1 MVSFAA
7 VFAAQARPQAAGGP
21 APQTNAGN
29 LHKARLDAQINH
41 QQAGLLPSVSPDLIA
56 SLHWRS
62 IGPYRGGRTRAV
74 AGVPGQP
81 NVFYIGVCNG
91 GVWKTTDY
99 GATWTPIFDDQPT
112 GSIGAIAVAASDP
125 NIVYVGSGEGLHR
138 PDLSVGD
145 GIYKSTDAGKTWTHL
160 GLRDGQQI
168 PQLAV
173 DPHDA
178 NKVFAAVAGHPYG
191 PNKERGVY
199 RSTDGGQNFQKVLPT
214 GDAGKHD
221 SAKSDG
227 GKGEGGT
234 GAAGKGDSEKG
245 GNRKDEDGKAEAAQ
259 GGTGTGD
266 DENVGASDVLIDPA
280 NPEIVYA
287 TLWEAREGPWENGA
301 WNGAG
306 GGIFKSL
313 DGGLTFQQLAGGLP
327 KDVIQAHI
335 AIAESN
341 PKRLIASVAAKPAS
355 VGLYRSD
362 DAGATWTQITTDP
375 RPAGRIGGGDLSV
388 PRFNPKDQDMIIVT
402 STVTWKST
410 DGGKTW
416 SGFRGA
422 PGGDDYQNVWIN
434 PSNPQVIILASD
446 QGAIVTVNG
455 GETWSSWYNQP
466 TAQMYHVN
474 ADNAFPYRVCSGQQ
488 ESGSACISSRGNDG
502 EITMREWHP
511 VAAEEYGYVVPDPLD
526 PDLVYG
532 GKLSRYDRRTNQ
544 AQNIAPKAFRAPDY
558 RMLRTEPIVFSPVN
572 PHILYFAT
580 NTLWKTANGGQ
591 SWQQISPDLTRAT
604 FEVPASVGKYRN
616 EETAKPIQR
625 GVIYAVAPSPLDIN
639 RIWAGTDDGRIHVT
653 TDGGTHWNEITPPNM
668 TPFQKVSVIEASHF
682 DAQTA
687 YAAINTLRLDDLR
700 PHILRT
706 RDSGKSWTEIVNGIP
721 TNENVN
727 AVREDPV
734 RRAMLF
740 AATERAVYVS
750 FDDGD
755 HWQSLRLNM
764 AASSVRD
771 VIIKDDDLV
780 AATHGRGFWIM
791 DDITPLRQV
800 DQKATSTE
808 AFLFKPQTA
817 IRVRWDMNTDT
828 PLPPDFP
835 AGENP
840 PDGAVID
847 YYLQSASS
855 SPVTL
860 EIKDAAGKTVRK
872 YSSADKPEPADPML
886 NIPAYWVRPPQT
898 LSAAAGAHRFLW
910 DMHFPNVPGVE
921 AEYPIAA
928 IPHNTAPQ
936 PSGPWAMPGQYTVL
950 LTANGKTYSQPLT
963 IKMDPRVKTPLVG
976 LQQQFKLSNDLYVQL
991 FTLSPAVE
999 QLTGLRKQLKEMQP
1013 RATGEILAAIN
1024 AFDQKL
1030 QALGGGAARRP
1041 GTGTEPPTLGGM
1053 KTRFLALFGV
1063 LQEADVTPST
1073 QAAAAVADLQKQLPP
1088 LMQRWDAI
1096 KSQDLPAL
1104 NKQLKD
1110 ASLPELKVEAAIN
1123 APMATVSSKD
1133 ED

>member
-1 MVSFAA
+1 LVLISGLSSFG
-7 VFAAQARPQAAGGP
+7 AAQQQSKQKSEPSQAAKMPLGRQ
-21 APQTNAGN
+21 AQPQPGTFS
-29 LHKARLDAQINH
+29 Q
-41 QQAGLLPSVSPDLIA
+41 VSPDLLK

-74 AGVPGQP
+74 AGVPNQP

-91 GVWKTTDY
+91 GVWKTNDY
-99 GATWTPIFDDQPT
+99 GRTWQPIFDDQPT

-125 NIVYVGSGEGLHR
+125 NVVYVGSGEGLHR

-173 DPHDA
+173 DPRDP

-199 RSTDGGQNFQKVLPT
+199 RSTDGGQNFTKVLPAAANAHSEN
-214 GDAGKHD
+214 GN
-221 SAKSDG
+221 SA
-227 GKGEGGT
+227 
-234 GAAGKGDSEKG
+234 
-245 GNRKDEDGKAEAAQ
+245 NAESSPA
-259 GGTGTGD
+259 D
-266 DENVGASDVLIDPA
+266 DENIGASDVLIDPS

-306 GGIFKSL
+306 GGIFKST
-313 DGGLTFQQLAGGLP
+313 DGGQTFTQLTGGLP
-327 KDVIQAHI
+327 KDIIQAHI

-341 PKRLIASVAAKPAS
+341 PNRLMASVASKPNS

-362 DAGATWTQITTDP
+362 DAGATWAQITTDA

-388 PRFNPKDQDMIIVT
+388 PRFNPKDADMIIVT

-416 SGFRGA
+416 TGFRGA
-422 PGGDDYQNVWIN
+422 PGGDDYQNLWIN
-434 PSNPQVIILASD
+434 PNNPQIIAIVSD
-446 QGAIVTVNG
+446 QGAIITVNG

-474 ADNAFPYRVCSGQQ
+474 ADNAFPYRLCSGQQ

-502 EITMREWHP
+502 EITIREWHP

-526 PDLVYG
+526 PDVVYG

-544 AQNIAPKAFRAPDY
+544 AQNVAPKPFRAPDY
-558 RMLRTEPIVFSPVN
+558 RVLRTEPIVFSPVN

-580 NTLWKTANGGQ
+580 NTLWKTMNGGQ
-591 SWQQISPDLTRAT
+591 SWEQISPDLTRPT

-616 EETAKPIQR
+616 EETAKPTQR
-625 GVIYAVAPSPLDIN
+625 GVIYAVAPSPLDFN
-639 RIWAGTDDGRIHVT
+639 RIWTGTDDGRIHLT
-653 TDGGTHWNEITPPNM
+653 TDGGKKWNEVTPPNM
-668 TPFQKVSVIEASHF
+668 TAFQKVSIIEASHF

-687 YAAINTLRLDDLR
+687 YAAVNTLRLDDLR

-706 RDSGKSWTEIVNGIP
+706 RDSGKTWTETVNGIP
-721 TNENVN
+721 ANENVN

-734 RRAMLF
+734 RRGMLF
-740 AATERAVYVS
+740 ASTERAVYVS

-780 AATHGRGFWIM
+780 AATHGRGFWIL
-791 DDITPLRQV
+791 DNITPLRQL
-800 DQKATSTE
+800 DQKVTSGD

-817 IRVRWDMNTDT
+817 IRVRWNMNTDT

-847 YYLQSASS
+847 YYLQSASAT
-855 SPVTL
+855 PVTL
-860 EIKDAAGKTVRK
+860 EIKDSAGKTVRK
-872 YSSADKPEPADPML
+872 YSSADKPDPIDPML
-886 NIPAYWVRPPQT
+886 NIPTYWVRPPQV
-898 LSAAAGAHRFLW
+898 LSAAAGAHRFVW
-910 DMHFPNVPGVE
+910 DMHYPNVPGVD

-936 PSGPWAMPGQYTVL
+936 PSGPWAQPGQYTVV
-950 LTANGKTYSQPLT
+950 LTANGKSYSQPLT
-963 IKMDPRVKTPLVG
+963 IKMDPRVKTSLAG
-976 LQQQFKLSNDLYVQL
+976 LQQQFKLSNDLYTQL
-991 FTLSPAVE
+991 LTLSPAAEEVSA
-999 QLTGLRKQLKEMQP
+999 LRKQLKDLQP
-1013 RATGEILAAIN
+1013 KVTGEALAAIK

-1030 QALGGGAARRP
+1030 QALAGGATRRP
-1041 GTGTEPPTLGGM
+1041 GPGTEPPTLGSL
-1053 KTRFLALFGV
+1053 KTRFLTLFGV
-1063 LQEADVTPST
+1063 FQEADVAPSS
-1073 QAAAAVADLQKQLPP
+1073 QAAAAVTDLQKQLPP
-1088 LMQRWDAI
+1088 LMQRWSAV
-1096 KSQDLPAL
+1096 KAQDLPAL

-1110 ASLPELKVEAAIN
+1110 ANLPELKLESLALPAR
-1123 APMATVSSKD
+1123 ATVSSKD

>member
-1 MVSFAA
+1 MFLFSRWVSVIAVAA
-7 VFAAQARPQAAGGP
+7 FSLPISAQPASKNKRPAQHPQAQIAQHQTGRTQTAETHPAAQIGARRSAQVQSAPLASLNP
-21 APQTNAGN
+21 A
-29 LHKARLDAQINH
+29 
-41 QQAGLLPSVSPDLIA
+41 LLQ

-74 AGVPGQP
+74 AGVPSQP
-81 NVFYIGVCNG
+81 NVFFIGMCNG
-91 GVWKTTDY
+91 GVWKTNDY
-99 GATWTPIFDDQPT
+99 GRTWQPIFDDQPT
-112 GSIGAIAVAASDP
+112 GSIGAIAVAQSDP

-173 DPHDA
+173 DPRDP

-199 RSTDGGQNFQKVLPT
+199 RSTDGGQNFTKVLPT
-214 GDAGKHD
+214 
-221 SAKSDG
+221 S
-227 GKGEGGT
+227 
-234 GAAGKGDSEKG
+234 
-245 GNRKDEDGKAEAAQ
+245 
-259 GGTGTGD
+259 D
-266 DENVGASDVLIDPA
+266 DENIGASDVLIDPS

-301 WNGAG
+301 WNGSG
-306 GGIFKSL
+306 GGIFKST
-313 DGGLTFQQLAGGLP
+313 DGGQTFTQLTGGLP
-327 KDVIQAHI
+327 KDIIQAHI

-341 PKRLIASVAAKPAS
+341 PNRLMASVASKPNN

-362 DAGATWTQITTDP
+362 DAGATWAQITTDT

-388 PRFNPKDQDMIIVT
+388 PRFNPKDENMVIVT

-416 SGFRGA
+416 TGFRGA
-422 PGGDDYQNVWIN
+422 PGGDDYQNLWIN
-434 PSNPQVIILASD
+434 PNNPQIIAIVSD
-446 QGAIVTVNG
+446 QGAIITVNG

-474 ADNAFPYRVCSGQQ
+474 ADNAFPYRLCSGQQ

-502 EITMREWHP
+502 EITFRDWHP

-526 PDLVYG
+526 PDVVYG

-544 AQNIAPKAFRAPDY
+544 AQNVAPKPFRAPDY

-580 NTLWKTANGGQ
+580 NTLWKTLNGGQ
-591 SWQQISPDLTRAT
+591 SWQQISPDLTRPT

-616 EETAKPIQR
+616 EETAKPTPR

-639 RIWAGTDDGRIHVT
+639 RIWAGTDDGRIHLT
-653 TDGGTHWNEITPPNM
+653 LDGGKKWSEVTPPTM
-668 TPFQKVSVIEASHF
+668 TAFQKVSIIEASHF

-706 RDSGKSWTEIVNGIP
+706 RDSGKTWTETVNGIP
-721 TNENVN
+721 ANENVN

-734 RRAMLF
+734 RRGMLF
-740 AATERAVYVS
+740 ASTERAVYVS

-771 VIIKDDDLV
+771 IIIKGDDLV
-780 AATHGRGFWIM
+780 AATHGRGFWIL
-791 DDITPLRQV
+791 DNITPLRQF
-800 DQKATSTE
+800 DQKVTSAD

-817 IRVRWDMNTDT
+817 IRVRWNMNTDT

-847 YYLQSASS
+847 YYLQSAATG
-855 SPVTL
+855 PVTL

-872 YSSADKPEPADPML
+872 YSSADKPAPPDPML
-886 NIPAYWVRPPQT
+886 NIPTYWVRPPQT
-898 LSAAAGAHRFLW
+898 LSAAAGTHRFLW
-910 DMHFPNVPGVE
+910 DMHYPDVPGVE

-936 PSGPWAMPGQYTVL
+936 PSGPWALPGQYTVV
-950 LTANGKTYSQPLT
+950 LTANGKSYSQPLT
-963 IKMDPRVKTPLVG
+963 IKMDPRVKTPLAG
-976 LQQQFKLSNDLYVQL
+976 LQQQFKLSNDLYTQL
-991 FTLSPAVE
+991 LTLSPATE
-999 QLTGLRKQLKEMQP
+999 EAGALRKQLKDLQP
-1013 RATGEILAAIN
+1013 KATGEILAAIK

-1030 QALGGGAARRP
+1030 QALAGGATRRP
-1041 GTGTEPPTLGGM
+1041 GPGTEPPTLGGL
-1053 KTRFLALFGV
+1053 KTKFLTLFGV
-1063 LQEADVTPST
+1063 FQEADVAPSS

-1088 LMQRWDAI
+1088 LMDRWKAMQAHDI
-1096 KSQDLPAL
+1096 PAL
-1104 NKQLKD
+1104 NQQLKG
-1110 ASLPELKVEAAIN
+1110 ANLPELKLESAVLPAR
-1123 APMATVSSKD
+1123 ATVSSKD

>member
-1 MVSFAA
+1 
-7 VFAAQARPQAAGGP
+7 
-21 APQTNAGN
+21 
-29 LHKARLDAQINH
+29 
-41 QQAGLLPSVSPDLIA
+41 
-56 SLHWRS
+56 
-62 IGPYRGGRTRAV
+62 
-74 AGVPGQP
+74 
-81 NVFYIGVCNG
+81 
-91 GVWKTTDY
+91 
-99 GATWTPIFDDQPT
+99 
-112 GSIGAIAVAASDP
+112 
-125 NIVYVGSGEGLHR
+125 
-138 PDLSVGD
+138 
-145 GIYKSTDAGKTWTHL
+145 
-160 GLRDGQQI
+160 
-168 PQLAV
+168 
-173 DPHDA
+173 
-178 NKVFAAVAGHPYG
+178 VAGHPYG

-199 RSTDGGQNFQKVLPT
+199 RSTDGGQNFTKVLPT
-214 GDAGKHD
+214 
-221 SAKSDG
+221 
-227 GKGEGGT
+227 T
-234 GAAGKGDSEKG
+234 
-245 GNRKDEDGKAEAAQ
+245 
-259 GGTGTGD
+259 D
-266 DENVGASDVLIDPA
+266 DESIGASDVLIDPS

-306 GGIFKSL
+306 GGIFKSTN
-313 DGGLTFQQLAGGLP
+313 GGQTFTQLTSGLP
-327 KDVIQAHI
+327 KDIIQAHI

-341 PKRLIASVAAKPAS
+341 PNRLMASVASKPNS

-362 DAGATWTQITTDP
+362 DAGATWAQITTDT

-388 PRFNPKDQDMIIVT
+388 PRFNPKDADMVIVT
-402 STVTWKST
+402 STVTWKSI

-416 SGFRGA
+416 TGFRGA
-422 PGGDDYQNVWIN
+422 PGGDDYQNLWIN
-434 PSNPQVIILASD
+434 PSNPQTIILVSD
-446 QGAIVTVNG
+446 QGAIITVNG

-474 ADNAFPYRVCSGQQ
+474 ADNAFPYRLCSGQQ

-526 PDLVYG
+526 PDVVYG

-544 AQNIAPKAFRAPDY
+544 AQNVAPKPFRAPDY

-580 NTLWKTANGGQ
+580 NTLWKTMNGGQ
-591 SWQQISPDLTRAT
+591 SWEQISPDLTRPT

-616 EETAKPIQR
+616 EETAKPTQR

-639 RIWAGTDDGRIHVT
+639 RIWAGTDDGRIHLT
-653 TDGGTHWNEITPPNM
+653 LDGGKKWNEVTPPTM
-668 TPFQKVSVIEASHF
+668 TAFQKVSIIEASHF

-706 RDSGKSWTEIVNGIP
+706 RDSGKIWTEIVNGIP
-721 TNENVN
+721 ANENVN

-734 RRAMLF
+734 RRGMLF

-780 AATHGRGFWIM
+780 AATHGRGFWIL
-791 DDITPLRQV
+791 DNITPLRQL
-800 DQKATSTE
+800 DQKVTSAD

-817 IRVRWDMNTDT
+817 IRVRWNMNTDT

-847 YYLQSASS
+847 YYLQSPSS

-860 EIKDAAGKTVRK
+860 EIKDAAGKIVRK
-872 YSSADKPEPADPML
+872 YSSADKPDPIDPML
-886 NIPAYWVRPPQT
+886 NIPTYWVRPPQV

-910 DMHFPNVPGVE
+910 DMHYPNVPGVD

-936 PSGPWAMPGQYTVL
+936 PSGPWALPGQYTVV
-950 LTANGKTYSQPLT
+950 LTANGKSYSQPLT
-963 IKMDPRVKTPLVG
+963 IKMDPRVKTSLAG
-976 LQQQFKLSNDLYVQL
+976 LQQQFNLSNDLYTQL
-991 FTLSPAVE
+991 LTLSPAAE
-999 QLTGLRKQLKEMQP
+999 EAGALRKQLKDLQP
-1013 RATGEILAAIN
+1013 KATGEALAAIK
-1024 AFDQKL
+1024 ALDQKL
-1030 QALGGGAARRP
+1030 QALAGGATRRP
-1041 GTGTEPPTLGGM
+1041 GAGTEPPTLGAL
-1053 KTRFLALFGV
+1053 KTKFLTLFGV
-1063 LQEADVTPST
+1063 FQEADVAPST

-1088 LMQRWDAI
+1088 LMDRWKTV

-1104 NKQLKD
+1104 NKQLQG
-1110 ASLPELKVEAAIN
+1110 ANLPEVKLESLVLPAR
-1123 APMATVSSKD
+1123 ATVSSKD
-1133 ED
+1133 EE